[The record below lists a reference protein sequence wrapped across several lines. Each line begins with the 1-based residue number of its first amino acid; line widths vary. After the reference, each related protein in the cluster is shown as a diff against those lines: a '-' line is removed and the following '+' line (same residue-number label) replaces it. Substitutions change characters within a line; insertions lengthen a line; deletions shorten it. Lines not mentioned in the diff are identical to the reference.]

1 MEFELEGKWPLSLH
15 WEFAPAV
22 LGCVWGGG
30 CCFLWDLLSSLDD
43 LNREWPRCTHVG
55 SDAEVSRAWTQTPR

>member
-1 MEFELEGKWPLSLH
+1 MGLKS
-15 WEFAPAV
+15 A
-22 LGCVWGGG
+22 LGLCSCCAGVGGG
-30 CCFLWDLLSSLDD
+30 CCFLWDLLSSLGD